1 MHRAKMNESFNQ
13 GMPMRPE
20 AAVDGEHQP
29 LILPPHTL
37 EQLSDDEFWSLAHSM
52 AETFATPATGL
63 HEQYLECHLRQGR
76 CILPLE
82 MLLEVIS
89 SPYHFSIFPTS
100 PPWML
105 GVRAWREEI
114 LPIVDLEAYLT
125 QSVADREAASRGV
138 GLLLIAGHEGVVLG
152 LYVMDAIPIHLP
164 QETFQALN
172 SPASPSFHLPNGVI
186 KGKVEPETPLLDSDL
201 LFQHIIQSL
210 TM

>member
-1 MHRAKMNESFNQ
+1 MNEPFNQ
-13 GMPMRPE
+13 GMHTQQE
-20 AAVDGEHQP
+20 TAADGEHQS

-52 AETFATPATGL
+52 AETFATPATDL
-63 HEQYLECHLRQGR
+63 HEQYLECHLHQGR

-82 MLLEVIS
+82 VLLEVIS
-89 SPYHFSIFPTS
+89 PPYHFSIFPTS

-114 LPIVDLEAYLT
+114 LPIVDLEAYLK
-125 QSVADREAASRGV
+125 QSVADREAVSRGG

-152 LYVMDAIPIHLP
+152 LYVTDAIPIHLS
-164 QETFQALN
+164 QKTFQALN
-172 SPASPSFHLPNGVI
+172 APASSSSHLPNGVI

-201 LFQHIIQSL
+201 LFQHIIQAL
-210 TM
+210 TI